1 METFKLSKDKRFVE
15 KLTDVVG
22 VYLNPPDKAVVLCV
36 DEKTQVQALDRTQ
49 PGLPMK
55 KGRCGTMTHDY
66 KRNGTTC
73 LFAALNVL
81 EGKVIGSCYPRHR
94 NTEFLKFLRTINRE
108 IPKGLNIHM
117 ILDNYGTHNHPN
129 VKTWLEKHPRFS
141 LHFTP
146 TGSSWLNLVE
156 RFFSDITQDVVRDG
170 SFSSVNEL
178 VKDMER
184 YLYERNMNPKP
195 YRWKAQGEEILRKI
209 KRAKDILDGKIK

>member
-1 METFKLSKDKRFVE
+1 
-15 KLTDVVG
+15 
-22 VYLNPPDKAVVLCV
+22 
-36 DEKTQVQALDRTQ
+36 
-49 PGLPMK
+49 MK

-129 VKTWLEKHPRFS
+129 AKAWLEKHPRFI

-146 TGSSWLNLVE
+146 TSSSWLNLIE
-156 RFFSDITQDVVRDG
+156 RWFG
-170 SFSSVNEL
+170 
-178 VKDMER
+178 
-184 YLYERNMNPKP
+184 
-195 YRWKAQGEEILRKI
+195 GLRENH
-209 KRAKDILDGKIK
+209 DQ